1 MAMRSKK
8 IINRFILLTLI
19 TLITSCGPITK
30 IYVRSTFDEVEK
42 DQNRISKND
51 VTIAAK
57 ALVGDLKDTV
67 PSFFVSYTGKDKA
80 GNVKEY
86 RSNIF
91 MDKDLIVFEA
101 QIENHTNHVLRM
113 LGTVVK
119 LIDPTTNTHSPL
131 TQGDIISLWA
141 GYTGASAVANQVRN
155 IKFINSNME
164 ILPGYSTK
172 GYLVFRKD
180 FTDTPG
186 IYKLAIFDLTTKV
199 DNIGNPTE
207 KTAFEF
213 RYAVKQFKETYEED
227 MFSGSKKLLSSE
239 EIK

>member
-1 MAMRSKK
+1 MRRKK
-8 IINRFILLTLI
+8 IANRFFLLSIIALMA
-19 TLITSCGPITK
+19 SCAPITK
-30 IYVRSTFDEVEK
+30 SYIRSTFDEVEK
-42 DQNRISKND
+42 GKNRISKND
-51 VTIAAK
+51 VTITAK
-57 ALVGDLKDTV
+57 ALTGDLKDTV

-80 GNVKEY
+80 GNVNQY

-91 MDKDLIVFEA
+91 MYNDLIVFEV
-101 QIENHTNHVLRM
+101 QIENHTNHVLRT
-113 LGTVVK
+113 LGTVIK
-119 LIDPTTNTHSPL
+119 LIDPTSNTHSPL
-131 TQGDIISLWA
+131 TQGDVISFWSGYA
-141 GYTGASAVANQVRN
+141 GANEVANQVRN

-172 GYLVFRKD
+172 GYLVFKKD
-180 FTDTPG
+180 FTKTPG

-213 RYAVKQFKETYEED
+213 RYSVKQFRETYEED
-227 MFSGSKKLLSSE
+227 IFSSSKKLLSSE

>member
-1 MAMRSKK
+1 MKSKK
-8 IINRFILLTLI
+8 ILNRFVLSALILLI
-19 TLITSCGPITK
+19 SSCGPVTK
-30 IYVRSTFDEVEK
+30 SYIRTTFDEVETGK
-42 DQNRISKND
+42 NKVSKND
-51 VTIAAK
+51 VSITAK
-57 ALVGDLKDTV
+57 ALTGDLKDSI
-67 PSFFVSYTGKDKA
+67 PSFFVSYKGTDKA
-80 GNVKEY
+80 GNVKRY

-91 MDKDLIVFEA
+91 LYQDLIVFEA

-119 LIDPTTNTHSPL
+119 LIDPTSNTHNPL
-131 TQGDIISLWA
+131 TQGDIISFWSGYA
-141 GYTGASAVANQVRN
+141 GANEVASQVRN

-164 ILPGYSTK
+164 ILPGYSTT
-172 GYLVFRKD
+172 GYLVFKKD
-180 FTDTPG
+180 FTETPG

-199 DNIGNPTE
+199 NNIGNPTE

-227 MFSGSKKLLSSE
+227 MFSGSKKLLNSE